1 MKKIGVALGVV
12 GLLSLTAWSY
22 RAELMLSVLKYRS
35 HSAFEITETIDI
47 PWTESF
53 PNRYV
58 GQEIRP
64 PNIILIVVDDLGYND
79 LSVTGGGIIQTPAI
93 DRLAS
98 SGAMFTQSYSGE
110 QIRVLLLVP

>member
-1 MKKIGVALGVV
+1 
-12 GLLSLTAWSY
+12 
-22 RAELMLSVLKYRS
+22 MLSVLKYRS
-35 HSAFEITETIDI
+35 HSAFEIAETIDI
-47 PWTESF
+47 AWTENF

-79 LSVTGGGIIQTPAI
+79 LSVNGGGIIQTPAI

-98 SGAMFTQSYSGE
+98 SGAMFTQSYSGANT
-110 QIRVLLLVP
+110 P